1 MRESKTM
8 KKITRSRIRIRKVRA
23 CNLIS
28 LSPSVADLSWGSFSI
43 AAAAMVDFSETRFRS
58 REANRR
64 EVGDERVLWNQRG
77 GVFIVREE
85 LVVTNESSVVFFFF

>member
-8 KKITRSRIRIRKVRA
+8 KKITRSRIRKVRA

-43 AAAAMVDFSETRFRS
+43 AAAAMVDFLKRDS
-58 REANRR
+58 
-64 EVGDERVLWNQRG
+64 DLERLIAERLEMKECCGIKG
-77 GVFIVREE
+77 GGY
-85 LVVTNESSVVFFFF
+85 L